1 LRIIR
6 SYGCLL
12 RYFIGCS
19 KSLLEVFVIL
29 PVPSFKPSASWPSGY
44 QQLYGRASGSASQSF
59 GDGKKGAPTSLSQV
73 RVEASK
79 PEAEKAPLQFTHPAQ
94 KTAWDLLAK
103 TSLGAMLVVNST
115 MLFSPLISKK
125 LTSYATPDTL
135 KKIGQKTS
143 PKVANWV
150 KKNADYDTLKT
161 TLTEFGAYAALLQL
175 NTGYQVGINTQ
186 QPSKSLS
193 SFMGTLTQLGVV
205 LKAKIP
211 YVQTLSYLSSFFWFS
226 GETNDIK
233 NTNNPGQRREF
244 DQHRLLKAFR
254 GEQSKGSPG
263 FLREC
268 GEVFKFMGR
277 DFKYTLSLAPWKSL
291 KKSLQ
296 NRQDLKTPQPY
307 QTAIGAQLNFIA
319 FMTAT
324 MAFLAQIREKARAK
338 TEEGLTLEFLK
349 FTTWPGQY
357 KKLAAPFMR
366 VTQGV
371 MVFSII
377 SYLPV
382 LMRALQSKGEID
394 GLLTFVGVPMITA
407 SQVIKGTF
415 DIKNLQGLLN
425 MGSPIVNEGKR
436 LNSKKY
442 RAQVNYLNALQAQ
455 AQKNPGL
462 KAQHVLSYLE
472 AHPEELHSMALTM
485 GDFRVHYIL
494 DLLRNGAMRQA
505 QQNISFADYLSP
517 LINLGA

>member
-1 LRIIR
+1 M
-6 SYGCLL
+6 S
-12 RYFIGCS
+12 F
-19 KSLLEVFVIL
+19 SL
-29 PVPSFKPSASWPSGY
+29 A
-44 QQLYGRASGSASQSF
+44 
-59 GDGKKGAPTSLSQV
+59 
-73 RVEASK
+73 ASK
-79 PEAEKAPLQFTHPAQ
+79 PVAEKDPVQFTPPAQ
-94 KTAWDLLAK
+94 KTAWDILAK
-103 TSLGAMLVVNST
+103 TSLGAMLVVNSA
-115 MLFSPLISKK
+115 MLCSPFISKK

-143 PKVANWV
+143 PKVADWV

-161 TLTEFGAYAALLQL
+161 TLTRLGAYAALLQL

-205 LKAKIP
+205 LKAEIP
-211 YVQTLSYLSSFFWFS
+211 YLQTLSYLSSFFWFS

-254 GEQSKGSPG
+254 GEQATGAPG
-263 FLREC
+263 FLQEFA
-268 GEVFKFMGR
+268 EAFKFMGR
-277 DFKYTLSLAPWKSL
+277 DFKYTLSMAPWKNL
-291 KKSLQ
+291 KKSIQ
-296 NRQDLKTPQPY
+296 DKQDLKKPQPY

-319 FMTAT
+319 FITAT
-324 MAFLAQIREKARAK
+324 TAFIAQVREKARAK
-338 TEEGLTLEFLK
+338 AEKGLVLEFTK
-349 FTTWPGQY
+349 FKDWPAKY
-357 KKLAAPFMR
+357 KKLATPFMH

-394 GLLTFVGVPMITA
+394 GALTFVGVPMITA
-407 SQVIKGTF
+407 NQVIKGTF
-415 DIKNLQGLLN
+415 DIKNWQGLLN

-442 RAQVNYLNALQAQ
+442 RAQVNYLSALQAQ

-472 AHPEELHSMALTM
+472 SHPEELKSMALTM
-485 GDFRVHYIL
+485 GDFRVNYIL
-494 DLLRNGAMRQA
+494 DLLRNGVIRQNH
-505 QQNISFADYLSP
+505 QNISFTDYLSP